1 MHKVLIVEDS
11 PTVHKLLTH
20 FLEEK
25 GCEVL
30 SAHNGL
36 EALIILEKI
45 IPDIIIT
52 DIIMPKISGDQL
64 CAIIRKDRRLRDIF
78 IAVYSSTILE
88 DQAELQKTEADIYI
102 VKGPRARAKDHVD
115 YVLTQFTKGVRRE
128 GKIIGQEGLHPREI
142 TRDLILVLKHYL
154 ASFDN
159 ISDAVIELNCDG
171 QIIQANKAAELV
183 FNKEIIL
190 LLSTKMIDYLV
201 GTERDAVARW
211 ISEVNI
217 TGASCF
223 RSCYNNPLIIGEK
236 EVILNLVSFL
246 EEEEFY
252 IIGIFQD
259 ITLQKETE
267 RTLAKTL
274 GEFNAV
280 LDTIDYGV
288 LLMDSN
294 LKTRMYNRAV
304 MDMWDF
310 SEDFLNRKP
319 TFSELIEHNNNKSL
333 YSIPKEDFEIY
344 RQKRLEAIRKGPIGP
359 VEIQKADGS
368 IYQFQCV
375 VLPDNGRMLTY
386 YDISDLKN
394 TQAALAETLEQVSNL
409 ANHDTLTG
417 LPNLR
422 LARERLMSTLSMA
435 KRQGWKA
442 AIMFIDLDGFKKVND
457 SYGHDCGDE
466 LLKMVA
472 KRLFNNLR
480 QADTVARIGG
490 DEFLIIQTEVSH
502 RFAAANVA
510 DKIVK
515 HMATPFHVNDIEITI
530 GASIGIS
537 LYPEHGKDSRI
548 LLKKAD
554 DAMYY
559 TKRIGKNGYTFTP
572 K

>member
-1 MHKVLIVEDS
+1 MHKVLVVENN
-11 PTVHKLLTH
+11 PTILKLLTH
-20 FLEEK
+20 FLEDE
-25 GCEVL
+25 GCEVIT
-30 SAHNGL
+30 AHNGL
-36 EALIILEKI
+36 EALVTLETT
-45 IPDIIIT
+45 IPDILFT

-64 CAIIRKDRRLRDIF
+64 CTIIRRDRRLRNLF
-78 IAVYSSTILE
+78 IAVHSSTILE
-88 DQAELQKTEADIYI
+88 DNVHLPELDADVYI
-102 VKGPRARAKDHVD
+102 IKGPTATTKKHIQ
-115 YVLTQFTKGVRRE
+115 YVLSQFQKGIRKE
-128 GKIIGQEGLHPREI
+128 GKIIGENGLKPRAI
-142 TRDLILVLKHYL
+142 TRDLILARKHHL
-154 ASFDN
+154 AIFDN
-159 ISDAVIELNCDG
+159 ISEAVIELNSEG
-171 QIIQANKAAELV
+171 QIIQANKAAEQL
-183 FNKEIIL
+183 FGRDIFS
-190 LLSTKMIDYLV
+190 LLSTRMIEYLDGSEHDTV
-201 GTERDAVARW
+201 EMW
-211 ISEVNI
+211 ISQIDE

-223 RSCYNNPLIIGEK
+223 RSRYGDPLKIGNK

-259 ITLQKETE
+259 ITFQKATE
-267 RTLAKTL
+267 GKLAKTL
-274 GEFNAV
+274 EEFNAV

-288 LLMDSN
+288 LLMDSDLKIRMHNQALQDILSLPDELMQTKPN
-294 LKTRMYNRAV
+294 LGEMIEFNR
-304 MDMWDF
+304 
-310 SEDFLNRKP
+310 
-319 TFSELIEHNNNKSL
+319 HNNIYPISPEAFDE
-333 YSIPKEDFEIY
+333 YIKE
-344 RQKRLEAIRKGPIGP
+344 RVEAVRRGALGP
-359 VEIQKADGS
+359 EELHRADGTV
-368 IYQFQCV
+368 YQYQCV

-394 TQAALAETLEQVSNL
+394 TQAALAETLEKVSNL
-409 ANHDTLTG
+409 ANHDPLTG

-442 AIMFIDLDGFKKVND
+442 AIMFLDLDGFKEVND

-466 LLKMVA
+466 LLKLVA
-472 KRLFNNLR
+472 YRLLDNLR
-480 QADTVARIGG
+480 EADTVARIGG

-515 HMATPFHVNDIEITI
+515 QLSTPFHFNGMKITI

-537 LYPEHGKDSRI
+537 LYPEHGKDSRT

-559 TKRIGKNGYTFTP
+559 TKRIGKNGYTFSP